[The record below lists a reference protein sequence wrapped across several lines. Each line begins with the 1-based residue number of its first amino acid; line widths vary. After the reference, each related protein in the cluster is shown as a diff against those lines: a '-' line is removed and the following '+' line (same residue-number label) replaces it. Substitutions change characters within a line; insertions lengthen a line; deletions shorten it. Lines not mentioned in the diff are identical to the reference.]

1 MRRAKTMKNNQ
12 NYTTSFTVDQT
23 PKEVFDAIN
32 NVRGWW
38 SEEIEGRTDRPDA
51 EWIYRYKDVHQC
63 KMKITEFIPGQKV
76 VWLVVDNHFNFT
88 KDKTE
93 WKGTKVIFEI
103 SRKGNKTEVRFTHQG
118 LVPQYECFDVCSDA
132 WGSYI
137 KGSLRN
143 LITKGKGQPNPLEKV
158 VAKAREMSSQD
169 YTTSFTVSQTP
180 KEAFD
185 AINNVRGWWSGE
197 VEGNTDKLGA
207 EFTYRVPDAHRSKQK
222 VTDFVPGKKIVWHVS
237 DARLGFV
244 KDKSE
249 WKGTDIVFD
258 IAKNGNKTEVRFTHK
273 GLVPAYECYDSCSNA
288 WGMLVNG
295 NLRKLITTGKPQPSP
310 W

>member
-1 MRRAKTMKNNQ
+1 MKNQ
-12 NYTTSFTVDQT
+12 NYTASFTVDQS
-23 PKEVFDAIN
+23 PREVFDAIN
-32 NVRGWW
+32 DVRGWW
-38 SEEIEGRTDRPDA
+38 SEEIEGRTDRA
-51 EWIYRYKDVHQC
+51 GVEWTYRYKDVHHC
-63 KMKITEFIPGQKV
+63 KMKIVEFIPGQKV

-93 WKGTKVIFEI
+93 WTGTKVIFEI
-103 SRKGNKTEVRFTHQG
+103 SKRGNQTEVRFTHQG
-118 LVPQYECFDVCSDA
+118 LVPEYECFDVCSDA

-158 VAKAREMSSQD
+158 VAKARKVSNQD

-197 VEGNTDKLGA
+197 VEGNTDKFGA

-222 VTDFVPGKKIVWHVS
+222 ITELVPGKKVVWHVL
-237 DARLGFV
+237 DARLDFV

-249 WKGTDIVFD
+249 WKGTDIVFE
-258 IAKNGNKTEVRFTHK
+258 IGKKGGKTEVRFTHI
-273 GLVPAYECYDSCSNA
+273 GLAPACECYDGCSNG